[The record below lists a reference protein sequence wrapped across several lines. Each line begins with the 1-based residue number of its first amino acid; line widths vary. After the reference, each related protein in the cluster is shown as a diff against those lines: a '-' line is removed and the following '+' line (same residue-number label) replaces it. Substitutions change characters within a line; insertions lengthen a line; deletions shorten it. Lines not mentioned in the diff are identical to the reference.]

1 MESRNKIFRVLGT
14 ILGAWATLFALPAY
28 AEGMMSGSC
37 PMCGAMG
44 WGAMILGGVLALAA
58 IAALIALA
66 IFLVRRS
73 RPPHSGLRS

>member
-1 MESRNKIFRVLGT
+1 MEFRSKTVSALGI
-14 ILGAWATLFALPAY
+14 ILGVWATLFALPAY

-37 PMCGAMG
+37 PMCGAIG

-58 IAALIALA
+58 IAALIALT

-73 RPPHSGLRS
+73 RMPHSGLRS